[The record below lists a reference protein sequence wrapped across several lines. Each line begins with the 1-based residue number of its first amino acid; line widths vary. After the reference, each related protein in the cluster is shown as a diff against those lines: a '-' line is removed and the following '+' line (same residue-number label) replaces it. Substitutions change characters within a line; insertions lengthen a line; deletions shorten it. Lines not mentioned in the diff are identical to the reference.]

1 MSQLF
6 IFLRHIL
13 GKLNLYHMKIDF
25 IKASFKDFENIEGQ
39 DIYETANEFQEY
51 LDFLKANSHLNYRIE
66 SLTHV
71 GPEMNLVLPGDDHPT
86 WCVCLVSNDYL
97 GFSQHPK
104 VKEAV
109 IRGIQLFG
117 TGSGASPAIGGHF
130 IYHQQLERKIAEF
143 YKKKEAI
150 LYTTGY
156 TANSA
161 TLQCILHR
169 DDKNPDPNRNDIAIL
184 DMNVH
189 ASVYEGVL
197 TTNVKTFLHNN
208 LEMLEKVLKNSQDKY
223 RTKMVIID
231 GVYSQ
236 DGDVAPINEIADLA
250 HKYGAYIVVDDAH
263 GIGVVGK
270 NGRGVIELDNAFDK
284 VDMITGTFSKALG
297 NIGGYVIANP
307 EIINYLKF
315 QSKQHLFST
324 TATPAIMGILKAI
337 ELVDEEPEWRTKLW
351 DNINYLK
358 NGLIERGFD
367 VGTTASAVIP
377 VKVGDIPKT
386 LEAGRLLL
394 KAGIYT
400 NPIMYPAV
408 SKKNARIRMNV
419 MATHTKEH
427 LDKVLNAFT
436 NIDQKLHLT
445 MK

>member
-1 MSQLF
+1 
-6 IFLRHIL
+6 
-13 GKLNLYHMKIDF
+13 MKIDF
-25 IKASFKDFENIEGQ
+25 TKASFKDFENIEGQ
-39 DIYETANEFQEY
+39 DIVETAKEFQEY
-51 LDFLKANSHLNYRIE
+51 LNFLKANGHLNYRIE

-104 VKEAV
+104 VKDAV
-109 IRGIQLFG
+109 CRGTQLFG
-117 TGSGASPAIGGHF
+117 TGSGASPAIGGYF
-130 IYHQQLERKIAEF
+130 IYHQQLEKKIAEF

-161 TLQCILHR
+161 TLQCLLHR
-169 DDKNPDPNRNDIAIL
+169 DDKNSDPNKNDIAIL

-197 TTNVKTFLHNN
+197 TTNVRTFLHNN

-236 DGDVAPINEIADLA
+236 DGDVAPINDIADLA
-250 HKYGAYIVVDDAH
+250 HKYGAYLVVDDAH
-263 GIGVVGK
+263 GIGVVGEH
-270 NGRGVIELDNAFDK
+270 GRGVIELYNAFDK

-315 QSKQHLFST
+315 QSRQHLFST

-436 NIDQKLHLT
+436 DIDQKLQLT

>member
-1 MSQLF
+1 
-6 IFLRHIL
+6 
-13 GKLNLYHMKIDF
+13 MKIDF
-25 IKASFKDFENIEGQ
+25 SKASFKDFENIEGQ
-39 DIYETANEFQEY
+39 DIYETAKEFQEY
-51 LDFLKANSHLNYRIE
+51 LNFLKANSHLNYRIE

-86 WCVCLVSNDYL
+86 WCICLVSNDYL

-104 VKEAV
+104 VKDAV
-109 IRGIQLFG
+109 CRGTQLFG

-130 IYHQQLERKIAEF
+130 IYHQQLEKKIAEF
-143 YKKKEAI
+143 YNKKEAI

-161 TLQCILHR
+161 TLQCLLQR
-169 DDKNPDPNRNDIAIL
+169 DDKNPDPKRNDIAIL

-208 LEMLEKVLKNSQDKY
+208 LEVLERVLKNSQDKY

-236 DGDVAPINEIADLA
+236 DGDVAPINDIADLT
-250 HKYGAYIVVDDAH
+250 HKYGAYLVVDDAH
-263 GIGVVGK
+263 GIGVVGEH
-270 NGRGVIELDNAFDK
+270 GRGVIELDNAFDK
-284 VDMITGTFSKALG
+284 VDIITGTFSKALG

-377 VKVGDIPKT
+377 VKVGDISKT

-436 NIDQKLHLT
+436 DIDQKLQLT
-445 MK
+445 T

>member
-1 MSQLF
+1 
-6 IFLRHIL
+6 
-13 GKLNLYHMKIDF
+13 MKMDF
-25 IKASFKDFENIEGQ
+25 TKASFKDFENIEGQ
-39 DIYETANEFQEY
+39 DIYETAKEFQEY
-51 LDFLKANSHLNYRIE
+51 LNFLKANGHLNYRIE

-104 VKEAV
+104 VKDAV
-109 IRGIQLFG
+109 CRGTQLFG

-130 IYHQQLERKIAEF
+130 IYHQQLEKKIAEF

-161 TLQCILHR
+161 TLQCLLHR
-169 DDKNPDPNRNDIAIL
+169 DDNNSDPNRNDIAIL

-197 TTNVKTFLHNN
+197 TTNVRTFLHNN
-208 LEMLEKVLKNSQDKY
+208 LEMLEKVLKNSQEKY
-223 RTKMVIID
+223 RTKMVVID

-236 DGDVAPINEIADLA
+236 DGDVAPINDIADLT
-250 HKYGAYIVVDDAH
+250 HKYGAYLVVDDAH
-263 GIGVVGK
+263 GIGVVGEH
-270 NGRGVIELDNAFDK
+270 GRGVIELYNAFDK

-315 QSKQHLFST
+315 QSRQHLFST

-337 ELVDEEPEWRTKLW
+337 DLVDEEPEWRTKLW

-436 NIDQKLHLT
+436 DIDQKLQLT

>member
-1 MSQLF
+1 
-6 IFLRHIL
+6 
-13 GKLNLYHMKIDF
+13 MKIDF
-25 IKASFKDFENIEGQ
+25 SKASFKDFENIEGQ
-39 DIYETANEFQEY
+39 DIYETAKEFQEY
-51 LDFLKANSHLNYRIE
+51 LNFLKANSHLNYRIE

-86 WCVCLVSNDYL
+86 WCICLVSNDYL

-104 VKEAV
+104 VKDAV
-109 IRGIQLFG
+109 CRGTQLFG

-130 IYHQQLERKIAEF
+130 IYHQQLEKKIAEF
-143 YKKKEAI
+143 YNKKEAI

-161 TLQCILHR
+161 TLQCLLQR
-169 DDKNPDPNRNDIAIL
+169 DDKNPDPKRNDIAIL

-208 LEMLEKVLKNSQDKY
+208 LEVLERVLKNSQDKY

-236 DGDVAPINEIADLA
+236 DGDVAPINDIADLT
-250 HKYGAYIVVDDAH
+250 HKYGAYLVVDDAH
-263 GIGVVGK
+263 GIGVVGEH
-270 NGRGVIELDNAFDK
+270 GRGVIELDNAFDK
-284 VDMITGTFSKALG
+284 VDIITGTFSKALG

-377 VKVGDIPKT
+377 VKVGDISKT

-436 NIDQKLHLT
+436 DIDQKLQLT
-445 MK
+445 TK